1 MHETAAGRRIRR
13 RPMAPDDDSFLLALE
28 ADRWGADPADP
39 LVELQ
44 FRARQQGYRLQFPD
58 GDDSLVVVDG
68 QPAGRLLVAP
78 RPTAHHLVDIALLRR
93 YRGRGIGTEL
103 VGGVQAAAAAAG
115 VPVELTVAAGD
126 SGLAGW
132 YQRLGFLPV
141 SSGAVHA
148 RLIWSPP
155 RAR

>member
-1 MHETAAGRRIRR
+1 MHETAADGHIGR
-13 RPMAPDDDSFLLALE
+13 RPMEPGDESFLLALE
-28 ADRWGADPADP
+28 ADRWGADLADP
-39 LVELQ
+39 LAELQ
-44 FRARQQGYRLQFPD
+44 FRARRQGYRLQFPD

-68 QPAGRLLVAP
+68 EPAGRVLIAP
-78 RPTAHHLVDIALLRR
+78 RATAHHLVDIALLRR

-103 VGGVQAAAAAAG
+103 VGDVQAAAAAAG

-126 SGLAGW
+126 SRLAGW

-141 SSGAVHA
+141 SSGTVHA

>member
-39 LVELQ
+39 LTALQ
-44 FRARQQGYRLQFPD
+44 FRARRQGYRLQFPD
-58 GDDSLVVVDG
+58 GDDSLVLVDG

-93 YRGRGIGTEL
+93 YRGRGIGTAL
-103 VGGVQAAAAAAG
+103 VGDVQAAAAAAG
-115 VPVELTVAAGD
+115 VAVELTVPAGD
-126 SGLAGW
+126 VRLAGW
-132 YQRLGFLPV
+132 YRRLGFLPAA
-141 SSGAVHA
+141 SGPAHT
-148 RLIWSPP
+148 RMSWSPS

>member
-39 LVELQ
+39 LAGLQ

-78 RPTAHHLVDIALLRR
+78 RATAHHLVDIALLRR
-93 YRGRGIGTEL
+93 YRGRGVGTGL
-103 VGGVQAAAAAAG
+103 VGDVQSAAAAAG
-115 VPVELTVAAGD
+115 VAVELTVPAGD
-126 SGLAGW
+126 ERLAGW
-132 YQRLGFLPV
+132 YRRLGFLPV
-141 SSGAVHA
+141 ASGPVHT
-148 RLIWSPP
+148 RMSWSPT